1 MPTAAPAARA
11 EESGAAGRTLETMT
25 DDVVLFRAE
34 AGVASL
40 TLNRPAH
47 GNAMSLELMDA
58 LLAGIRAAEADANCH
73 VLVIRGAGRVFCGGG
88 DLHDLARAGQ
98 DDQLQHRMVTTLQDS
113 MYALAASRLVVIGV
127 VGGAAAGA
135 GLGLVLNSDIVLA
148 SERAS
153 FHGAYGAIGLTPDAG
168 VSYLLPGAIG
178 AKRASTMLL
187 AGAPVSAAR
196 AHEWGL
202 VAELLEP
209 DQLDARADEL
219 AARLST
225 GAAQALGTT
234 KRLLGAPALAGY
246 RAHLDDEARQITAI
260 STHPDTQSRIRA
272 LIEKATK

>member
-1 MPTAAPAARA
+1 
-11 EESGAAGRTLETMT
+11 MT
-25 DDVVLFRAE
+25 DEVVLFRTE
-34 AGVASL
+34 GGVASL

-47 GNAMSLELMDA
+47 GNAMSLELMEA
-58 LLAGIRAAEADANCH
+58 LLAGIQDAEADASCS

-88 DLHDLARAGQ
+88 DLNDLARAGQ
-98 DDQLQHRMVTTLQDS
+98 DDALQHRMVTTLQDS
-113 MYALAASRLVVIGV
+113 MYALAASPLVVIAV

-148 SERAS
+148 STKAS

-178 AKRASTMLL
+178 SKRASAMLL
-187 AGAPVSAAR
+187 AGAPVSAPL

-202 VAELLEP
+202 VAQLVEP
-209 DQLDARADEL
+209 EQLDERADEL
-219 AARLST
+219 ATRLAT

-246 RAHLDDEARQITAI
+246 RAHLDDEAREITAM
-260 STHPDTQSRIRA
+260 STHPDTQRRIRS
-272 LIEKATK
+272 LIDRAAK